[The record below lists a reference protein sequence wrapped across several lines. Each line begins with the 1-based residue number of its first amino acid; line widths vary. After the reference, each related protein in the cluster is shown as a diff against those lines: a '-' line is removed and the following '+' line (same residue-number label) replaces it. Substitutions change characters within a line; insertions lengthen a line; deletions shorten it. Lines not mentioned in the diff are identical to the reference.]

1 MFYVM
6 WACKYVTLAS
16 GMIFVTKQT
25 FKQFQP
31 LIVTKNHDTIPLY
44 IKIINFF
51 ISVSRSNLDTDFEF

>member
-6 WACKYVTLAS
+6 WACEYVTLAS

-44 IKIINFF
+44 IEYINFLSLYF
-51 ISVSRSNLDTDFEF
+51 API